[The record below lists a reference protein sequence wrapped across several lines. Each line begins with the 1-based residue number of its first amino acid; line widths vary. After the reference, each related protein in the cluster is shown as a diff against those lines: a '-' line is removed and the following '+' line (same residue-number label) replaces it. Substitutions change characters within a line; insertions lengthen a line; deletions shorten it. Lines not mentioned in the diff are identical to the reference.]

1 MAIFRQT
8 VAELF
13 NFMPAGPVSCTF
25 MQYSVALCTL
35 LEVASG
41 VISGVIVEVI
51 DVDIVVKFDGSTSN
65 RS

>member
-13 NFMPAGPVSCTF
+13 NFMPAGSVSCTF